1 MAARLEVRRW
11 MPVYQTA
18 YSVVLSR
25 DGQHLAVGMENG
37 VAVFNVAGE
46 QVFAYP
52 PPESGASLTVY
63 RLAATP
69 DLRQLYLVTRQGW
82 LIRLDRGSERKSS
95 SLSGK
100 VLYQTDSDLHSIAL
114 AAEGRFIALGH
125 LSPGIAFLRDDG
137 RLLWRF
143 HPDEGTAPEESL
155 WVVALDS
162 EGQTLYAGSAGA
174 DTNRLACYNAQS
186 AMAQAARYLA
196 GLRVTAVAILPE
208 EGGVAASLSS
218 DLYTHQIVAY
228 QAHLSDM
235 AWEREFDEPVTA
247 LAADQEHPLLA
258 AGVGYEGRIVLLDS
272 RTGDQLAPALP
283 LKAVVNGLAIARGQT
298 LAAATQDGHV
308 ALIRYFP
315 EELGL

>member
-46 QVFAYP
+46 KVYAYP

-82 LIRLDRGSERKSS
+82 LIRLDRGPERGSS
-95 SLSGK
+95 PPAK
-100 VLYQTDSDLHSIAL
+100 VLYQTNSDLHSIAL
-114 AAEGRFIALGH
+114 AAGGRFIALGH
-125 LSPGIAFLRDDG
+125 LSPGIAFLKNDG
-137 RLLWRF
+137 HLLWRF

-162 EGQTLYAGSAGA
+162 EGHTLYAGSAGA
-174 DTNRLACYNAQS
+174 DTNCLTCYDAQS
-186 AMAQAARYLA
+186 ATVEANRYLA
-196 GLRVTAVAILPE
+196 GLRVTAIAAISE

-218 DLYTHQIVAY
+218 DPYTHRVVAY
-228 QAHLSDM
+228 RARLSEV
-235 AWEREFDEPVTA
+235 AWEREFDEPVIA
-247 LAADQEHPLLA
+247 LAADSERPVLA
-258 AGVGYEGRIVLLDS
+258 AGIGYEGRIVLLDS
-272 RTGDQLAPALP
+272 RTGNPLAPDLP
-283 LKAVVNGLAIARGQT
+283 LKTVVNGLAIVQGQT